1 MKKIIITIDGH
12 SACGKST
19 LAKALANEL
28 NYGYIDTGAMYRAVT
43 FYFLENRVNIQKTAE
58 MEKALKRISITFKN
72 TVGGN
77 RTYLNGKDVEDVIR
91 KMFVSK
97 NVSHV
102 SAIST
107 VRRMVVKQQ
116 VKMGKLKGIV
126 MEGRDIGTVVFPNAE
141 LKIFLTA
148 DEEVRVNRRYN
159 ELTKK
164 GQKVSVKSIK
174 DNLLERDHIDSTR
187 KDSPLK
193 KAKEAVLIDNSSITQ
208 KEQLAMVLALSTE
221 RIRKLSIVDKNI
233 VPIISKSEH
242 KKNTRPVD
250 SKRKNLPISKNK
262 TTTTTQKK
270 ITQNQTNK
278 KVTTQSTKPSTQ
290 KRTDQSTNENKKA
303 PQKNTIQ
310 NQTSKKVT
318 TQSTEPKTKKRID
331 RSTNE
336 NKKAPQKNTIQ
347 NQTSKKVTTQST
359 EPKTKKRIDRSTNE
373 NKKAP
378 QKNTT
383 QNQTSRKVPT
393 RGTKPNQKKRANKLA
408 QNKNSTQ
415 QGLLKIQG
423 DQKTVERK
431 TKPTPKPKAKQPV
444 KNVVQQIVKS
454 TPTSKKKANKPTP
467 KSQKSNHKKV
477 LSTSRGKNSIKQK
490 NKKIGTKTP
499 NQK

>member
-233 VPIISKSEH
+233 VSIISKSEH
-242 KKNTRPVD
+242 KKNTKPVD
-250 SKRKNLPISKNK
+250 SKRKNLPISKNTTT

-290 KRTDQSTNENKKA
+290 KRTDQ
-303 PQKNTIQ
+303 
-310 NQTSKKVT
+310 
-318 TQSTEPKTKKRID
+318 
-331 RSTNE
+331 STNE

>member
-1 MKKIIITIDGH
+1 LKKIIITIDGH

-262 TTTTTQKK
+262 ITTTQKK

-303 PQKNTIQ
+303 PQKN
-310 NQTSKKVT
+310 K
-318 TQSTEPKTKKRID
+318 
-331 RSTNE
+331 
-336 NKKAPQKNTIQ
+336 IQ

-393 RGTKPNQKKRANKLA
+393 RGTKPNQNKRANKLA

>member
-262 TTTTTQKK
+262 ITTTQKK

-303 PQKNTIQ
+303 PQKN
-310 NQTSKKVT
+310 K
-318 TQSTEPKTKKRID
+318 
-331 RSTNE
+331 
-336 NKKAPQKNTIQ
+336 IQ

-393 RGTKPNQKKRANKLA
+393 RGTKPNQNKRANKLA

>member
-262 TTTTTQKK
+262 ITTTQKK

-290 KRTDQSTNENKKA
+290 TRTDQ
-303 PQKNTIQ
+303 
-310 NQTSKKVT
+310 
-318 TQSTEPKTKKRID
+318 
-331 RSTNE
+331 
-336 NKKAPQKNTIQ
+336 
-347 NQTSKKVTTQST
+347 
-359 EPKTKKRIDRSTNE
+359 STNE

-393 RGTKPNQKKRANKLA
+393 RGTKPNQNKRANKLA

>member
-250 SKRKNLPISKNK
+250 SKRKNLPISKNTT

-290 KRTDQSTNENKKA
+290 KRTDQ
-303 PQKNTIQ
+303 
-310 NQTSKKVT
+310 
-318 TQSTEPKTKKRID
+318 
-331 RSTNE
+331 STNE

>member
-262 TTTTTQKK
+262 ITTTQKK

-290 KRTDQSTNENKKA
+290 KRTDQ
-303 PQKNTIQ
+303 
-310 NQTSKKVT
+310 
-318 TQSTEPKTKKRID
+318 
-331 RSTNE
+331 
-336 NKKAPQKNTIQ
+336 
-347 NQTSKKVTTQST
+347 
-359 EPKTKKRIDRSTNE
+359 STNE